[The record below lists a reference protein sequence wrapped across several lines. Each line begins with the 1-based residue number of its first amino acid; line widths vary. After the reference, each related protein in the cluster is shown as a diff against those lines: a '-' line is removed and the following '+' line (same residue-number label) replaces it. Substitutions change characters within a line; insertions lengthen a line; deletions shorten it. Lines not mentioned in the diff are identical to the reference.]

1 MVTAFGQPPDKWK
14 IDNSEDVKQK
24 LEKTDK
30 GIPIPSAKNFYLIFK
45 YDNFFSNV
53 YLDTM
58 KMAACRVINI
68 HKRQQWQ
75 DSDDAI
81 SRLHIEEKYGLR
93 NAGKT
98 NDAFLAFLTEREFSP
113 IQERIKSIVW
123 DGEPHVEQFYIRWLK
138 ADNSQ
143 YNREVTRMDYLQRI
157 KRAFEPGCKADQVP
171 VLKGSQGSGKSTLIR
186 WSALEDE
193 LYASVTTIEGQK
205 GYEAVQGKF
214 ICELEELLATVGE
227 GTKKE
232 NATKAFI
239 SGQSDHYRRPYD
251 RRTSDNPRTCVFIG
265 TTNRDKFLTDMTGN
279 RRWYPIDCRLT
290 DGTFIFDHEA
300 EIKAD
305 IEQCYAEMYH
315 AWVNHLPLASPVPD
329 RVLLD
334 IIRDQQEASEM
345 EDYRVGLIERYIL
358 THGAELISCIEIWE
372 QVLQI
377 GQARRRMTKSESNE
391 IGELLRHK
399 LGCRPVGKKYF
410 PEYGTQHAYEIPNA
424 QNNE

>member
-58 KMAACRVINI
+58 KMAACRVMNI

-157 KRAFEPGCKADQVP
+157 KRAFEPG
-171 VLKGSQGSGKSTLIR
+171 
-186 WSALEDE
+186 
-193 LYASVTTIEGQK
+193 
-205 GYEAVQGKF
+205 
-214 ICELEELLATVGE
+214 
-227 GTKKE
+227 
-232 NATKAFI
+232 
-239 SGQSDHYRRPYD
+239 
-251 RRTSDNPRTCVFIG
+251 
-265 TTNRDKFLTDMTGN
+265 
-279 RRWYPIDCRLT
+279 
-290 DGTFIFDHEA
+290 
-300 EIKAD
+300 
-305 IEQCYAEMYH
+305 
-315 AWVNHLPLASPVPD
+315 
-329 RVLLD
+329 
-334 IIRDQQEASEM
+334 
-345 EDYRVGLIERYIL
+345 
-358 THGAELISCIEIWE
+358 
-372 QVLQI
+372 
-377 GQARRRMTKSESNE
+377 
-391 IGELLRHK
+391 
-399 LGCRPVGKKYF
+399 
-410 PEYGTQHAYEIPNA
+410 
-424 QNNE
+424 